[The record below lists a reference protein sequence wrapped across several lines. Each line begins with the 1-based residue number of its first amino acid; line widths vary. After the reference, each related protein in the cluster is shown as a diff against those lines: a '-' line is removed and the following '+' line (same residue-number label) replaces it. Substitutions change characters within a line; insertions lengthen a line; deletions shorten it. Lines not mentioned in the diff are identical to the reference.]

1 MSELATTR
9 ASPDLA
15 AKAERRR
22 QKFALKEWEGS
33 ATRAAHDARV
43 RSAKSQY
50 ADIFH
55 SNGNTPGARRGAS
68 PAGAPATPAGG
79 SYAATEMARRAR
91 RTPPS
96 RARLARTPETPE
108 SARVASRANGAHAS
122 GGRNLDAALAAS
134 PPPGTPPPGSRI
146 RAAAAVALTPDSKY
160 RARVLGEG
168 AGTPA
173 EASPGTRRG
182 TDREGGDDG
191 GDGGSPLG
199 PESSLGGSRL
209 ARRGSSRSPASRL
222 PSPPAARRAL
232 GDVSHAPERGVA
244 APELATPETAKFSYG
259 DAAAPGSS
267 ARPSTGRNL
276 ARFLK
281 RRQALRLA
289 EAERAAE
296 AGDGPSGVSGETSGS
311 SKILKAANAREE
323 ANKENVD
330 PAWAEYEADLAT
342 SPRSARD
349 AFSARASAPRAPLA
363 PLAAEALAFRPEEKE
378 KEESLGAFI
387 ERATAEAEAE
397 AASAALLAFS
407 PGCSERNDVSETSP
421 DARLFFVRDDDD
433 DAYPPTP
440 AESPSPLRSANA
452 ETHAAW
458 IKQGYGAIRASAAAA
473 APRYDDD
480 EPDDEP
486 ESETG
491 RGDDDDAWNE
501 YAGDADDNIGGFD
514 EASVE
519 TFKMTSPGTLRRAAA
534 ETARSAS
541 LARYA

>member
-134 PPPGTPPPGSRI
+134 PPRETPGSRI

-160 RARVLGEG
+160 RARVLGES

-173 EASPGTRRG
+173 EASPGARRG

-191 GDGGSPLG
+191 DDGGSPLG

-232 GDVSHAPERGVA
+232 GDVSHAPERVVA
-244 APELATPETAKFSYG
+244 APELATPETAKYSYG

-296 AGDGPSGVSGETSGS
+296 AGDGPSGVSGETSAS

-349 AFSARASAPRAPLA
+349 AEARASAPRAPLA
-363 PLAAEALAFRPEEKE
+363 PLAAETLAFRPEEKEKE

-397 AASAALLAFS
+397 AASAALAFS
-407 PGCSERNDVSETSP
+407 GYSERNDVSETSP
-421 DARLFFVRDDDD
+421 DAPFFVRDDDD

-473 APRYDDD
+473 APRYA
-480 EPDDEP
+480 EDDEP

-501 YAGDADDNIGGFD
+501 YAGDAAGGVGGFD
-514 EASVE
+514 EARVE
-519 TFKMTSPGTLRRAAA
+519 PFKMTSPGTLRRAAA